1 MKVNEN
7 NDLPCKMM
15 FGTCSVS
22 PYEPVVNTAPTKIP
36 VNKKIHSLSKQ
47 FNERWK

>member
-1 MKVNEN
+1 MDIGTKFKII
-7 NDLPCKMM
+7 DLPCKMM

-36 VNKKIHSLSKQ
+36 VKHK
-47 FNERWK
+47 